1 MNTKKFLESKQE
13 LMNDFGNEYPTC
25 REELSPRFL
34 LSFANYIPGPDE
46 DDYED
51 YGEYEKDKYSSEQW
65 AFIWKITP
73 VISMMDDGETGKAAW
88 EGFLDWV
95 IETYF
100 PEFACK

>member
-1 MNTKKFLESKQE
+1 MQSHKYTHVAL
-13 LMNDFGNEYPTC
+13 LMWKE
-25 REELSPRFL
+25 R
-34 LSFANYIPGPDE
+34 
-46 DDYED
+46 
-51 YGEYEKDKYSSEQW
+51 EYEKDKYSSEQW

-73 VISMMDDGETGKAAW
+73 AISMMDDGETGKAAW